1 MVGIFNMHHL
11 LLAFPTVV
19 VLLATAAFAFG
30 GRCALWQWWLAALI
44 TVAIGFWRRPVR
56 EGMRT
61 GLVFLAWLA
70 VVWVGCGL
78 AIAPNWFDESVYHIP
93 AVRMLADGWNPLY
106 VRTPESLL
114 QFAGLEAGDCRID
127 HIVFLPKIVWVF
139 DAVAFH
145 FTGELLNPMIPIMW
159 FLLPAVV
166 LHVWCAMEG
175 SHVIWKLLAVPL
187 LYCLLSNSAYLIDA
201 VVALAAIGLFLSFEE
216 VLSARRTDVI
226 SLAAYSFWM
235 MGAKTNGLV
244 HGGLFWGIFLVFVFW
259 RKTFTRK
266 LYVVVGAV
274 AVMLMVACASPFL
287 TSLLDY
293 GHPLYPQYTFDQK
306 RFPRREMAWEF
317 ATCQNADAAQMGY
330 VGRYVNAF
338 VSPLLARAW
347 YRWWLDKPAFS
358 QESAVWRHYPTDGD
372 GSSPT
377 RCGVRIAFWVSTLLL
392 LFAARKPFRPIALMV
407 LVGICSVPPL
417 MLGYIRYIPWW
428 LAPILLLY
436 IDSVSRHR
444 RSWQTFAVVLLAGTF
459 ALRPYTLVKRIEY
472 AAVLVDERRQLLELL
487 GQDGALGPMRPC
499 MRASL
504 GELKLVRRHLPLLQK
519 AELLPY
525 SKRREREFRRAHL
538 EVPGKLFFFDEE
550 AKMRQYAFTIKER
563 TSMGF
568 LLRVCTRMLPLA
580 IVERIGSIF
589 GKRNKKVAPHVQ

>member
-1 MVGIFNMHHL
+1 MQRL
-11 LLAFPTVV
+11 LLIFPTAVV
-19 VLLATAAFAFG
+19 MLASAVFVFG
-30 GRCALWQWWLAALI
+30 GRCAAWQWWLASA
-44 TVAIGFWRRPVR
+44 VAVASGFWRRTARDGV
-56 EGMRT
+56 RT
-61 GLVFLAWLA
+61 GLIFLSWMA
-70 VVWVGCGL
+70 VAWVGCGL
-78 AIAPNWFDESVYHIP
+78 AVAPNWFDESVYHIP
-93 AVRMLADGWNPLY
+93 AVRMLADGWNPL
-106 VRTPESLL
+106 VDRTPEAVLHA
-114 QFAGLEAGDCRID
+114 AGLDVGDCRID

-145 FTGELLNPMIPIMW
+145 FTGDLLNPMVPIMW
-159 FLLPAVV
+159 FLFPAVV
-166 LHVWCAMEG
+166 LHVWRAMEG
-175 SHVIWKLLAVPL
+175 THVVWKFLAVPL
-187 LYCLLSNSAYLIDA
+187 LYCLLFNSAYLIDS

-216 VLSARRTDVI
+216 VLSDRRTDVL

-235 MGAKTNGLV
+235 MGAKTNGLF
-244 HGGLFWGIFLVFVFW
+244 HGGLFWAVFLVFALW
-259 RKTFTRK
+259 RKKLSKK
-266 LYVVVGAV
+266 LYAV
-274 AVMLMVACASPFL
+274 IGTVALMLVVACASPFL

-293 GHPLYPQYTFDQK
+293 GHPLYPQYTSDQK

-338 VSPLLARAW
+338 VSPPLARAW

-377 RCGVRIAFWVSTLLL
+377 RRSSRIAFWVSTLLL

-407 LVGICSVPPL
+407 LLGIGSAPPL

-436 IDSVSRHR
+436 VDSVRRHR
-444 RSWQTFAVVLLAGTF
+444 RPWQMLALVLLAGTF

-472 AAVLVDERRQLLELL
+472 AAVLVDERRQLLEML
-487 GQDGALGPMRPC
+487 GQDGPLGPMRPC

-504 GELKLVRRHLPLLQK
+504 GELKLVRRHLPALQK
-519 AELLPY
+519 AVLLPY

-550 AKMRQYAFTIKER
+550 AKMRQYAFTVKEK
-563 TSMGF
+563 TFMGF
-568 LLRVCTRMLPLA
+568 LLRVCTRTLPLA

-589 GKRNKKVAPHVQ
+589 GKRNKEVGSHVQ